1 MTFNKI
7 FLFIESKSSLFQL
20 RAEPFTSCEEWTVSK
35 KVFNILNYEEFL
47 FLQISTENS
56 IKSFIRSAVVDTI
69 RDYCECGFLDSFI
82 TNETLF
88 CDIQNPIQAV
98 YRAQVFNFGSISST
112 QIVSWIEDWVLNG
125 ASVTSGLV
133 LVTFDPTCP
142 VPLNSINDGICQIQV
157 TTQSTSSVG
166 VIAGSALAMAFI
178 VLICIVLIIIVILYF
193 RLKSKKGRYDMIQ
206 YRLCCYIYGEYYS
219 KRKMCTFNVLN
230 YNYNLP

>member
-1 MTFNKI
+1 MM
-7 FLFIESKSSLFQL
+7 
-20 RAEPFTSCEEWTVSK
+20 
-35 KVFNILNYEEFL
+35 

-69 RDYCECGFLDSFI
+69 QDYCKCGFLDSFI

-88 CDIQNPIQAV
+88 CDIQNPTRVV

-112 QIVSWIEDWVLNG
+112 QIVSWIEAWVLNG

-142 VPLNSINDGICQIQV
+142 VPLNSINDRICQIPV

-166 VIAGSALAMAFI
+166 VIAGSALAVAFI
-178 VLICIVLIIIVILYF
+178 VLICIVLIIVILYF
-193 RLKSKKGRYDMIQ
+193 RLKTKKGRYDMIQ
-206 YRLCCYIYGEYYS
+206 YRLSCCYIYG
-219 KRKMCTFNVLN
+219 RI
-230 YNYNLP
+230 

>member
-1 MTFNKI
+1 M
-7 FLFIESKSSLFQL
+7 
-20 RAEPFTSCEEWTVSK
+20 
-35 KVFNILNYEEFL
+35 

-69 RDYCECGFLDSFI
+69 QDYCECGFLDSFI

-88 CDIQNPIQAV
+88 CDSQNPTQVV
-98 YRAQVFNFGSISST
+98 YRAKLFNFGSISST

-142 VPLNSINDGICQIQV
+142 VPLNSINDGICELPADMSTSTPTIV

-166 VIAGSALAMAFI
+166 VIAGSALAVIFI
-178 VLICIVLIIIVILYF
+178 VLICIVLIIIVIFYF
-193 RLKSKKGRYDMIQ
+193 HLKSKKGRYDMIH
-206 YRLCCYIYGEYYS
+206 YMFGS
-219 KRKMCTFNVLN
+219 
-230 YNYNLP
+230 

>member
-1 MTFNKI
+1 M
-7 FLFIESKSSLFQL
+7 
-20 RAEPFTSCEEWTVSK
+20 
-35 KVFNILNYEEFL
+35 

-69 RDYCECGFLDSFI
+69 QDYCECGFLDSFI

-88 CDIQNPIQAV
+88 CDSQNPTQVV
-98 YRAQVFNFGSISST
+98 YRAKLFNFGSISST

-142 VPLNSINDGICQIQV
+142 VPLNSINDGICELPGTMSTSTPTIV

-166 VIAGSALAMAFI
+166 VIAGSALAVVFI
-178 VLICIVLIIIVILYF
+178 VLTSIVLIIIVTFYF
-193 RLKSKKGRYDMIQ
+193 HLKSKKGRYDMIQ
-206 YRLCCYIYGEYYS
+206 YRL
-219 KRKMCTFNVLN
+219 
-230 YNYNLP
+230 